1 MAQHLELEL
10 AVPVN
15 KLGIGK
21 KVKPIVDG
29 LIERTQEPVL
39 PEGSSF
45 QHFLRIITDILT
57 PLVKVIGPIIKGGYL
72 GHGLPASGI

>member
-21 KVKPIVDG
+21 KVKPIVTG
-29 LIERTQEPVL
+29 SLKEPRSWFFRKARR
-39 PEGSSF
+39 SSIF
-45 QHFLRIITDILT
+45 CE
-57 PLVKVIGPIIKGGYL
+57 
-72 GHGLPASGI
+72 S